1 MLRWAL
7 LSLLIAL
14 VAAAFGFGGLASA
27 AAGVAKVLFFI
38 AIGIFAVTLALG
50 LVATRKITR

>member
-7 LSLLIAL
+7 LFLLIAL
-14 VAAAFGFGGLASA
+14 VAAAFGFGGIASA
-27 AAGVAKVLFFI
+27 AAGVARVLFFI

>member
-7 LSLLIAL
+7 LFLLIAL

-38 AIGIFAVTLALG
+38 AIGIFAVTFALG

>member
-7 LSLLIAL
+7 LFLLIAL
-14 VAAAFGFGGLASA
+14 VAAAFGFGGIATA

-50 LVATRKITR
+50 LVATRKIMR

>member
-7 LSLLIAL
+7 LFLLIAL

>member
-7 LSLLIAL
+7 LFLLIAL
-14 VAAAFGFGGLASA
+14 IAAALGFGGIATA